1 MRTNLQFSQRLT
13 DTIQALHAATDRRTI
28 ARYIVALLAD
38 VAPNADY
45 IYFYAFLPRHNVFA
59 VLGVYG
65 FPHYNSTLVVEANSP
80 FGRTLGHR
88 EQYWARTPAEVA
100 ALYSFPAD
108 SSLAYE
114 RMSPLHRFA
123 SAATHASAVIQPCII
138 GQELQGTLWLE
149 SHSRAGAFSATDRS
163 RISQL
168 STLVALLL
176 RAAPHATILN
186 SEGLAEVWDVLPA
199 NPTAQV
205 ATTGV
210 CTPAMPAVPA
220 AAPAPEAAPGNAPG
234 NAQARANSQRGPILT
249 PREAEVLAQIARGC
263 TNSEAA
269 EALHVSINTVR
280 SHRRSLMRKLGAHNT
295 VELLEAAARYGV
307 VPMSQRD

>member
-13 DTIQALHAATDRRTI
+13 DAIQALHAATDRRTI
-28 ARYIVALLAD
+28 ARYVVALLAD

-45 IYFYAFLPRHNVFA
+45 IYFYAFLPRQNAFA

-65 FPHYNSTLVVEANSP
+65 FPHYNSTLVVEENSP
-80 FGRTLGHR
+80 FGRTLGRR

-100 ALYSFPAD
+100 ELYSFPAD

-114 RMSPLHRFA
+114 RMSPLFRFA

-149 SHSRAGAFSATDRS
+149 SHSRAGAFSATDRT

-176 RAAPHATILN
+176 RAAPQATIFN
-186 SEGLAEVWDVLPA
+186 SDGLAEVWDVLPST
-199 NPTAQV
+199 PTQITAE
-205 ATTGV
+205 
-210 CTPAMPAVPA
+210 TPENSASEHTPPRTESRH
-220 AAPAPEAAPGNAPG
+220 APA
-234 NAQARANSQRGPILT
+234 LT
-249 PREAEVLAQIARGC
+249 LREKDVLTQIAQGL

-269 EALHVSINTVR
+269 AALYISINTVR
-280 SHRRSLMRKLGAHNT
+280 SHRRSLMRKFGVHNA
-295 VELLEAAARYGV
+295 VELLDAAAQYGFG
-307 VPMSQRD
+307 PKMLRD

>member
-13 DTIQALHAATDRRTI
+13 DAIQALHAATDRRTI

-38 VAPNADY
+38 VAPNVDY

-80 FGRTLGHR
+80 FGRTLGRR
-88 EQYWARTPAEVA
+88 EQYWARTPTEVA
-100 ALYSFPAD
+100 ELYSFPAD

-114 RMSPLHRFA
+114 RMSPLQRFA
-123 SAATHASAVIQPCII
+123 AAATHASAVIQPCII

-176 RAAPHATILN
+176 RAAPRATILN
-186 SEGLAEVWDVLPA
+186 SEGLAEVWEVLPS
-199 NPTAQV
+199 NPAPVTPGFPGAPGSP

-210 CTPAMPAVPA
+210 T
-220 AAPAPEAAPGNAPG
+220 AAPAAEIPAASAAPGNAR
-234 NAQARANSQRGPILT
+234 ARANSQRGPALT
-249 PREAEVLAQIARGC
+249 PRERDVLTQIAQGH
-263 TNSEAA
+263 TNSDAA
-269 EALHVSINTVR
+269 ATLHVSINTVR
-280 SHRRSLMRKLGAHNT
+280 SHRRSLMRKLGAHNA
-295 VELLEAAARYGV
+295 VELLDAAAHAGS
-307 VPMSQRD
+307 VPSA

>member
-13 DTIQALHAATDRRTI
+13 DAIQALHSATDRRTI
-28 ARYIVALLAD
+28 ARYVVALLAD

-45 IYFYAFLPRHNVFA
+45 IYFYAFLPRQNVFA

-80 FGRTLGHR
+80 FGRTLGRR

-100 ALYSFPAD
+100 ELYSFPAD

-114 RMSPLHRFA
+114 RMGPLFRFA

-149 SHSRAGAFSATDRS
+149 SHSRAGAFSATDRT

-176 RAAPHATILN
+176 RAVPQATILN
-186 SEGLAEVWDVLPA
+186 SDGLAEVWDVLPRTTQI
-199 NPTAQV
+199 TAE
-205 ATTGV
+205 
-210 CTPAMPAVPA
+210 TPANSASENRPPRTDSRH
-220 AAPAPEAAPGNAPG
+220 APA
-234 NAQARANSQRGPILT
+234 LT
-249 PREAEVLAQIARGC
+249 LREKDVLTQIAQGL

-269 EALHVSINTVR
+269 AALHISINTVR
-280 SHRRSLMRKLGAHNT
+280 SHRRSLMRKFAVHNA
-295 VELLEAAARYGV
+295 VELLDAAAKYGLEPKV
-307 VPMSQRD
+307 LRD